1 MPIPSFFCSL
11 LLCRR
16 GRAPP
21 LLLLVFLLVVS
32 TPRLPS
38 NALFCSGS
46 SKISFFLS
54 AVASATGHR
63 FTGLY
68 LEWSV
73 SCSAGI
79 SWGLHPS
86 SGTFPCC
93 PHVTNSSYIFSFPV
107 HGNPRASKKWYA
119 FLASKTPHWKV
130 KGKTVLASDG
140 VKQYKEH
147 STWPT

>member
-54 AVASATGHR
+54 AAASATGHR

-79 SWGLHPS
+79 SWGVTSIIRDLSLMPACYELLIHFFL
-86 SGTFPCC
+86 SGAWKPACIQKMVCIPCLKDSALESERKDS
-93 PHVTNSSYIFSFPV
+93 T
-107 HGNPRASKKWYA
+107 
-119 FLASKTPHWKV
+119 
-130 KGKTVLASDG
+130 GK
-140 VKQYKEH
+140 
-147 STWPT
+147 